1 MNNLKQLETR
11 EVPWVKI
18 SSTSVRFRRS
28 KQRT

>member
-11 EVPWVKI
+11 EVTVVKT

-28 KQRT
+28 KRQT